1 MTTLADWIRTQI
13 QERHLT
19 QQAVADCARFPPTTA
34 AQGADRE
41 AHS

>member
-1 MTTLADWIRTQI
+1 MITLAEWLRRQL

-19 QQAVADCARFPPTTA
+19 QQAVADCARFLPTTA